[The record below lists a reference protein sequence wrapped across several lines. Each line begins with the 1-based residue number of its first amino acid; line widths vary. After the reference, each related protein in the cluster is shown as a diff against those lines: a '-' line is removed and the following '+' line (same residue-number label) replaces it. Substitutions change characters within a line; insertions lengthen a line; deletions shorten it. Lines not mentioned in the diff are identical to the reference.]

1 METLAGQG
9 TAGDAGDGGPAGHS
23 LLNKPGGVAVDR
35 ECNVYIADIANNRL
49 RCIGRDGTIRPFAGC
64 GRFGYSGDGGDA
76 LDAEFQE
83 IYGIGMSAAGD
94 KLYLADYGN
103 HRIRKIDLFSRRIDT
118 IAGCGR
124 PGYSGDGGDARE
136 ACLQNPV
143 AVCGD
148 SRGNVFIADAGNQ
161 AVRILPAGDK
171 RIFTVAGGVGIG
183 TGRSGE
189 GVRDF
194 ALANPNGLAV
204 YQNTLYILDGAN
216 NRVCCLQV
224 D

>member
-1 METLAGQG
+1 M
-9 TAGDAGDGGPAGHS
+9 TADPRGHS

-103 HRIRKIDLFSRRIDT
+103 IGFGKSTCSRAGLIPLPDAAVQGTPGMAETRGKPVCKIL
-118 IAGCGR
+118 
-124 PGYSGDGGDARE
+124 
-136 ACLQNPV
+136 
-143 AVCGD
+143 
-148 SRGNVFIADAGNQ
+148 
-161 AVRILPAGDK
+161 
-171 RIFTVAGGVGIG
+171 
-183 TGRSGE
+183 
-189 GVRDF
+189 
-194 ALANPNGLAV
+194 
-204 YQNTLYILDGAN
+204 
-216 NRVCCLQV
+216 
-224 D
+224 